1 MMGLN
6 NILWSHPYVF
16 WLLLPWTVLAI
27 FFFLRRSKKP
37 EQALPVADLP
47 PAPAKSTRQYMAQA
61 VPVSLWLS
69 GAFLIATLA
78 GPYEEEVEE
87 SYQGEGIQIMLSID
101 VSASML
107 ARDFEPNRLE
117 VAKDVAASFIARR
130 PFDQIGIAA
139 FAGEAYTVSPLSTDP
154 ASLQQFIQELEV
166 GQIKDGTA
174 IGMGL
179 ATAIQRIREV
189 ESPSRIVILLTD
201 GVNNSGY
208 IQPRTAIQ
216 MAVKEKVKVYT
227 IGVGTRG
234 EAPVPYARRGD
245 SYAYR
250 MAQVDIDE
258 DLLKEMAEAT
268 GGTYFRAQNAA
279 ELENIY
285 ELIDAL
291 ERTEIQV
298 ERQARELPRPAPWL
312 IASLSCWLLFIV
324 LHFFIIK
331 VYP

>member
-1 MMGLN
+1 MGLEH
-6 NILWSHPYVF
+6 ILWAHPQLF

-27 FFFLRRSKKP
+27 FFFRRRSKKP
-37 EQALPVADLP
+37 EQALAVANLP
-47 PAPAKSTRQYMAQA
+47 PAPPKSSRQYVALA
-61 VPVSLWLS
+61 LPLLLWLS
-69 GAFLIATLA
+69 GGFLIATLA

-154 ASLQQFIQELEV
+154 AALQQFIQELDV

-208 IQPRTAIQ
+208 IQPRTAMQ
-216 MAVKEKVKVYT
+216 MAIKEKVKVYT

-258 DLLKEMAEAT
+258 ALLEEIAEAT

-298 ERQARELPRPAPWL
+298 ERQARELPRPMPWL
-312 IASLSCWLLFIV
+312 FAGLGCWFLFMV

>member
-1 MMGLN
+1 MISFSH
-6 NILWSHPYVF
+6 ILWSSPEVF
-16 WLLLPWTVLAI
+16 WLLFPWTILAI
-27 FFFLRRSKKP
+27 LFFRQRSKKAA
-37 EQALPVADLP
+37 QAIAVADLP
-47 PAPAKSTRQYMAQA
+47 PQPGKSVRQHFATA
-61 VPVSLWLS
+61 LPLLLWLS
-69 GAFLIATLA
+69 GVFLIATLA
-78 GPYEEEVEE
+78 GPYQEEVEE
-87 SYQGEGIQIMLSID
+87 QYQGEGIQIMLSID

-107 ARDFEPNRLE
+107 AKDFEPNRLE
-117 VAKDVAASFIARR
+117 VAKDVAASFVARR

-208 IQPRTAIQ
+208 IQPRTAIE
-216 MAVKEKVKVYT
+216 MAVKEQVKVYT

-234 EAPVPYARRGD
+234 EAPVPYARRGE

-250 MAQVDIDE
+250 MAQVDLDE
-258 DLLKEMAEAT
+258 NLLKEMGEKT
-268 GGTYFRAQNAA
+268 GGRYFRAQNAA
-279 ELENIY
+279 ELEKIY
-285 ELIDAL
+285 EVIDAL

-298 ERQARELPRPAPWL
+298 ERQARELPRPQPWL
-312 IASLSCWLLFIV
+312 ALSLSCWFLFLV
-324 LHFFIIK
+324 LYFFILK
-331 VYP
+331 MYP

>member
-1 MMGLN
+1 MMWTTD
-6 NILWSHPYVF
+6 ILWSSPNVL
-16 WLLLPWTVLAI
+16 WLVLPWTVLAVFYFI
-27 FFFLRRSKKP
+27 QKSQKAD
-37 EQALPVADLP
+37 QAIPVADLP
-47 PAPAKSTRQYMAQA
+47 APPPRTARQYFATFL
-61 VPVSLWLS
+61 PILLWLS
-69 GAFLIATLA
+69 GAFLLVSLA

-87 SYQGEGIQIMLSID
+87 TYNGEGIQIMLSID

-154 ASLQQFIQELEV
+154 ASLQQFIHELEV

-216 MAVKEKVKVYT
+216 MAVEEDVKVYT

-245 SYAYR
+245 SYSYR

-258 DLLKEMAEAT
+258 ELLEEMAEAT
-268 GGTYFRAQNAA
+268 GGTYFRAQNAE

-285 ELIDAL
+285 DLIDAL

-298 ERQARELPRPAPWL
+298 ERQSRELPRPQPWL
-312 IASLSCWLLFIV
+312 AIALGCWLAFMII
-324 LHFFIIK
+324 HFVILKI
-331 VYP
+331 YP

>member
-1 MMGLN
+1 MMGIS
-6 NILWSHPYVF
+6 NILWSHPFVF
-16 WLLLPWTVLAI
+16 WLLIPWTLLA
-27 FFFLRRSKKP
+27 FFFFFYTSRRP
-37 EQALPVADLP
+37 EQAISIAGLPTPLSKTPRQILATALP
-47 PAPAKSTRQYMAQA
+47 FL
-61 VPVSLWLS
+61 LWLS
-69 GAFLIATLA
+69 GASLLISLA
-78 GPYEEEVEE
+78 GPYQEEVEE
-87 SYQGEGIQIMLSID
+87 TYNGEGIQIMLSID

-154 ASLQQFIQELEV
+154 ASLQQFIHDLEV

-208 IQPRTAIQ
+208 IQPQTAIQ
-216 MAVKEKVKVYT
+216 MAVEEGVKVYT

-245 SYAYR
+245 SYSYR
-250 MAQVDIDE
+250 MAQVTIDE
-258 DLLKEMAEAT
+258 ELLKEMANAT

-279 ELENIY
+279 ELEKIY
-285 ELIDAL
+285 ELIDTL

-298 ERQARELPRPAPWL
+298 ERQVRELPTPQPWL
-312 IASLSCWLLFIV
+312 VFSLACWGIFMILY
-324 LHFFIIK
+324 FIIFKK
-331 VYP
+331 VP